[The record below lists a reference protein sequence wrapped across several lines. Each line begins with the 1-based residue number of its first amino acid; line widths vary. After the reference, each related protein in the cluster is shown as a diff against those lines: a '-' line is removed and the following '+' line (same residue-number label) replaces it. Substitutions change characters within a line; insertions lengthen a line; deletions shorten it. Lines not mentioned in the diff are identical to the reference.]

1 MALESKLLTRLEPTI
16 QLDKYKF
23 KAFREEEG
31 GSNVSR
37 DKGMEFPLI
46 IVNNYQFPRE
56 DIRSFEINVED
67 KIPTI
72 TVTVV
77 DNRSQF
83 AVETFPRDG
92 DVMSIRIGS
101 KSQETYKDIRI
112 DFDIDNV
119 ESPLKNNVEIGAGG
133 AKYTFTGKMK
143 IPGLYAER
151 CKSYGTGT
159 TIDHLES
166 IATDLKLGL
175 ATNVDVTNDSMNL
188 FVPYDSMIDTIDD
201 LVKHSYISDESFQT
215 FCIDP
220 YYYINYVDLNSILNT
235 TNEFEDA
242 LMSTNIDL
250 NDILPAK
257 DETNNMETKLVLS
270 SHETFEGSN
279 MHIKRYALKN
289 NSGRKVK
296 SNGYKRTLQF
306 FENDSENGLVSF
318 DIEALTSTNLKDIE
332 APLKGRQDEERYKE
346 EVKYKYVGRRDSD
359 PDTSNTHL
367 NYTFAALHNTQNL
380 EELDKLQLEVELS
393 SFNPAIHMFQ
403 KIPVMIFHRT
413 QNTITADS
421 VVKNAKKEKDFTTS
435 ETGGPTSEEPTTT
448 GAIDEFL
455 SGYYIVGKMRYT
467 YKASEGIV
475 KQHLTLLRREWPGRV
490 NNMG

>member
-1 MALESKLLTRLEPTI
+1 MALEGKLLTKLEPTI
-16 QLDKYKF
+16 QLDEYKF
-23 KAFREEEG
+23 KAFKEEEG

-46 IVNNYQFPRE
+46 IINNYKFPQM
-56 DIRSFEINVED
+56 DIRSFEINLED
-67 KIPTI
+67 VIPTI
-72 TVTVV
+72 TVTVT
-77 DNRSQF
+77 DTRSQF
-83 AVETFPRDG
+83 NVDSFPRDG
-92 DVMSIRIGS
+92 DVITVRIAS
-101 KSQETYKDIRI
+101 RSQKTYKDIRI

-119 ESPLKNNVEIGAGG
+119 ESPLKNNLEIGIGG

-151 CKSYGTGT
+151 CKSYGVGT

-175 ATNVDVTNDSMNL
+175 ATNVDITNDSMNL

-220 YYYINYVDLNSILNT
+220 YYYINYVDLNTILNAPGGY
-235 TNEFEDA
+235 EEA
-242 LMSTNIDL
+242 LMATDL
-250 NDILPAK
+250 DWNDILPDK
-257 DETNNMETKLVLS
+257 DETNNIPTTLMIS
-270 SHETFEGSN
+270 SHDKFKGSN
-279 MHIKRYALKN
+279 MYIKRYALKN
-289 NSGRKVK
+289 NSGKKVK

-306 FENDSENGLVSF
+306 FENDSDNGLVSF
-318 DIEALTSTNLKDIE
+318 DIEALTSTNLKDID

-359 PDTSNTHL
+359 PDSPNTHL
-367 NYTFAALHNTQNL
+367 NHTFAAIHNTQNL

-393 SFNPAIHMFQ
+393 SFNPAIHKFQ
-403 KIPVMIFHRT
+403 RIPVLIFHQT
-413 QNTITADS
+413 QNTVNADA
-421 VVKNAKKEKDFTTS
+421 VIKDAKNKKEFETS
-435 ETGGPTSEEPTTT
+435 DKADVLHETGSGN

-455 SGYYIVGKMRYT
+455 SGFYIVGKMRYT
-467 YKASEGIV
+467 YKASEGFV